1 MAQVGERRREPRAEV
16 AMACMLKRRI
26 GSPIACETVDV
37 GAGGMSVCSRRP
49 LAQDERLAFELAGA
63 GDPLTGHAIVLRQQA
78 HEVYAL
84 RFERLD
90 EPVREQLVRLAAG

>member
-1 MAQVGERRREPRAEV
+1 
-16 AMACMLKRRI
+16 MACTLKRRI

-49 LAQDERLAFELAGA
+49 LAPDERLAFELAGA
-63 GDPLTGHAIVLRQQA
+63 AETPLTGHAVVLRQQA

-84 RFERLD
+84 RFEQLK
-90 EPVREQLVRLAAG
+90 EPVREQLVRLAGR